1 MRRGSVSKLRGWQRA
16 AGVDPLQGGHLT
28 RGSLCK
34 RASDLSAVGK
44 VLSATEDLIFELDDS
59 AMNKQMRLKFAL
71 RTALSLCPTLF

>member
-1 MRRGSVSKLRGWQRA
+1 VPPVSIPSGRA
-16 AGVDPLQGGHLT
+16 FDAWLA
-28 RGSLCK
+28 RK
-34 RASDLSAVGK
+34 RTSDLSAIGK